1 MLLRKILNKKI
12 TFLLILIASAVFPG
26 MLQAD
31 DRPNVL
37 FIIVD
42 DLNDMPLHP
51 SGKPYVPTPNFDRLA
66 KQGVSF
72 TNAHCNDPICAPS
85 RSSCLLYTSPSPRDA
100 TLSRMPSSA

>member
-72 TNAHCNDPICAPS
+72 TNAHCNDPICDHS
-85 RSSCLLYTSPSPRDA
+85 R
-100 TLSRMPSSA
+100 